1 MCYWIATALHASTPQ
16 NFRISSSQSLLLTC
30 SGSLSSVSS
39 NETDTCKCFLS
50 NSWCFVACFSC
61 YEQDV
66 PLDGLQ
72 CIWKYWVHQ
81 PSCFEAKWAST
92 PLRLAVVLAG
102 TQWFSPLSWGAPR
115 NSILCQGALRFRT
128 GGGFLP
134 VLTTNALLSTF
145 VWTRGF
151 FGFDNRPL
159 CPPSQ
164 CSETDRYSCVW
175 WQNCFSQF
183 FFISWN
189 AFLVKS
195 LFTSRKKHHFS
206 MCLPCPLQ
214 PPRQI
219 LQSGLY
225 TGSEVR
231 ALRAVPTGQS
241 TWLALLRFLQYN
253 ASSVKDQIFPPHL
266 RVWLSHS
273 FGFALADFAN
283 APWSRTLVKNGLK
296 EWF

>member
-1 MCYWIATALHASTPQ
+1 MKQTPASAFSQTAGLSLPACVYWCPCPAMPQ
-16 NFRISSSQSLLLTC
+16 SWHDWVWKGGHFI
-30 SGSLSSVSS
+30 
-39 NETDTCKCFLS
+39 FL
-50 NSWCFVACFSC
+50 C

-81 PSCFEAKWAST
+81 PSCFEANWAST

-102 TQWFSPLSWGAPR
+102 TKWFSPLSWGAPR

-183 FFISWN
+183 FFLSPGTPLWSN
-189 AFLVKS
+189 LCSHHEKS
-195 LFTSRKKHHFS
+195 TIFQ
-206 MCLPCPLQ
+206 CVCPCPLQ

-219 LQSGLY
+219 FAI
-225 TGSEVR
+225 R
-231 ALRAVPTGQS
+231 ALY
-241 TWLALLRFLQYN
+241 RFG
-253 ASSVKDQIFPPHL
+253 S
-266 RVWLSHS
+266 
-273 FGFALADFAN
+273 
-283 APWSRTLVKNGLK
+283 
-296 EWF
+296 

>member
-1 MCYWIATALHASTPQ
+1 MDCNASENTE
-16 NFRISSSQSLLLTC
+16 FISLLVLKP
-30 SGSLSSVSS
+30 SGQVPRSDSQ
-39 NETDTCKCFLS
+39 
-50 NSWCFVACFSC
+50 WCLQVLNDFHL
-61 YEQDV
+61 YHEV
-66 PLDGLQ
+66 PLETPFCARVLYAFGLEA
-72 CIWKYWVHQ
+72 VFFLFLQ
-81 PSCFEAKWAST
+81 PMPCFRHSFEPGASLVLIIGHCV
-92 PLRLAVVLAG
+92 PRLNVPRLIGIAV
-102 TQWFSPLSWGAPR
+102 
-115 NSILCQGALRFRT
+115 
-128 GGGFLP
+128 
-134 VLTTNALLSTF
+134 
-145 VWTRGF
+145 
-151 FGFDNRPL
+151 FDDKTVSR
-159 CPPSQ
+159 S
-164 CSETDRYSCVW
+164 
-175 WQNCFSQF
+175 F

-231 ALRAVPTGQS
+231 ALGAVPTGQS

-283 APWSRTLVKNGLK
+283 TP
-296 EWF
+296 